1 MSRERGRKKL
11 MLRIPEIRHF
21 LASSASETL
30 SDLFESY
37 DLAADS
43 LERFRTASP
52 TDELRVL
59 EYEGLCREIEAEV
72 VVYCDERYGKQMRS

>member
-21 LASSASETL
+21 LASPASETL
-30 SDLFESY
+30 SDLYESY
-37 DLAADS
+37 DLAADC
-43 LERFRTASP
+43 LERFRAASP
-52 TDELRVL
+52 TDERRVL

-72 VVYCDERYGKQMRS
+72 VVYCGERYGKQMRS